1 MDQREAAA
9 RNGRWEGRRGG
20 HGITP
25 QASGDEGN
33 TQTFTEDHGNV
44 VNDHYHIDSLVGI
57 SHGYRCKRKCIMRLH
72 CTTVLLMEGFT
83 TLFTCS
89 CATPRLV

>member
-33 TQTFTEDHGNV
+33 TQTFTEDHWSE
-44 VNDHYHIDSLVGI
+44 YHTAIDVSG
-57 SHGYRCKRKCIMRLH
+57 S
-72 CTTVLLMEGFT
+72 
-83 TLFTCS
+83 
-89 CATPRLV
+89 A